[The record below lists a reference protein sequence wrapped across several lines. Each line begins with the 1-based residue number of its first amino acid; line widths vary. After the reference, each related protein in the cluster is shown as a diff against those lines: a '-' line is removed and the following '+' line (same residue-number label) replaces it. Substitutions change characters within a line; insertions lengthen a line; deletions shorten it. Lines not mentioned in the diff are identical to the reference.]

1 MNTRSLTAA
10 ATLALLSLVLTA
22 CGGSAL
28 SGGAY
33 PQEPLPATAD
43 GTLEVLDRA
52 ENDLRLALGQAPG
65 GSPMTTGD
73 APTAPKASPPAPSPG
88 PPPPPASPPPS
99 PSAQAE
105 SSPRDE
111 RPSSV
116 AAGPTA
122 LSSDPCANACRALAS
137 MERAATHLC
146 SLAGDT
152 DARCEGAR
160 TRVKSASAR
169 VHAECPAC
177 SGS

>member
-1 MNTRSLTAA
+1 MITRTLRAA
-10 ATLALLSLVLTA
+10 APLALLSLLLTA

-43 GTLEVLDRA
+43 GTMDALDRA
-52 ENDLRLALGQAPG
+52 ENDLRLALGGTPSGAPAASSYAQAPG
-65 GSPMTTGD
+65 
-73 APTAPKASPPAPSPG
+73 TAEATKAA
-88 PPPPPASPPPS
+88 PPPPAAPPS
-99 PSAQAE
+99 PSPSVQGEAT
-105 SSPRDE
+105 PRDE

-116 AAGPTA
+116 ASGPTA
-122 LSSDPCANACRALAS
+122 LSSDPCASACRALAS
-137 MERAATHLC
+137 MERATTHLC
-146 SLAGDT
+146 SLAGDA

-160 TRVKSASAR
+160 TRVKNAGAR

>member
-1 MNTRSLTAA
+1 MTTTCSLTALA
-10 ATLALLSLVLTA
+10 PLALLSLVLTA

-33 PQEPLPATAD
+33 PQELPTTAD
-43 GTLEVLDRA
+43 ATLEVLDRA
-52 ENDLRLALGQAPG
+52 ENDLRLALGPTPG
-65 GSPMTTGD
+65 AAVTG
-73 APTAPKASPPAPSPG
+73 AATTAPRPSPLSPSAA
-88 PPPPPASPPPS
+88 PPPPPASPAPS
-99 PSAQAE
+99 PSATAQPEAAG
-105 SSPRDE
+105 RDD

-116 AAGPTA
+116 ASGPTA

-137 MERAATHLC
+137 MERATTHLC

-160 TRVKSASAR
+160 GRVKSASAR

>member
-1 MNTRSLTAA
+1 MITCERSSAA
-10 ATLALLSLVLTA
+10 PLALLSLVLSA

-43 GTLEVLDRA
+43 GTMDALDRA
-52 ENDLRLALGQAPG
+52 ESDLRLALGGAPSGAPVAPSYAQAPG
-65 GSPMTTGD
+65 QPE
-73 APTAPKASPPAPSPG
+73 AARPAPPA
-88 PPPPPASPPPS
+88 PPPS
-99 PSAQAE
+99 PSVQAE
-105 SSPRDE
+105 PRDE

-116 AAGPTA
+116 ASGPTA

-137 MERAATHLC
+137 MARATTHLC
-146 SLAGDT
+146 SLAGDA

-160 TRVKSASAR
+160 TRVKNAGAR

>member
-1 MNTRSLTAA
+1 MNTRCLSAA
-10 ATLALLSLVLTA
+10 APLALLSLVLTA

-43 GTLEVLDRA
+43 GTMDALDRA

-65 GSPMTTGD
+65 TASGYAQ
-73 APTAPKASPPAPSPG
+73 APAQAA
-88 PPPPPASPPPS
+88 PPPAAPSLPPS
-99 PSAQAE
+99 PSAAPQPEA
-105 SSPRDE
+105 SPREE

-116 AAGPTA
+116 ASGPTA

-137 MERAATHLC
+137 MERATTHLC
-146 SLAGDT
+146 SLAGDA

-160 TRVKSASAR
+160 GRVKSASAR

-177 SGS
+177 AGG

>member
-1 MNTRSLTAA
+1 MITRELRAA
-10 ATLALLSLVLTA
+10 APLALLALVLTA

-33 PQEPLPATAD
+33 PQEALPATAD
-43 GTLEVLDRA
+43 GTMDTLDRA
-52 ENDLRLALGQAPG
+52 ENDLRLALGGMPSGAPGYAQAPG
-65 GSPMTTGD
+65 QLD
-73 APTAPKASPPAPSPG
+73 AAKA
-88 PPPPPASPPPS
+88 ASPPPS
-99 PSAQAE
+99 PAPSPSVQRE
-105 SSPRDE
+105 PSPRDE

-116 AAGPTA
+116 ASGPTA

-137 MERAATHLC
+137 MERATSHLC
-146 SLAGDT
+146 ALAGDA

-160 TRVKSASAR
+160 TRVKNAGAR

>member
-1 MNTRSLTAA
+1 MTPRPLRAA
-10 ATLALLSLVLTA
+10 APLALLSLVLTA

-43 GTLEVLDRA
+43 GTMDVLDRA
-52 ENDLRLALGQAPG
+52 ENDLRLALGGMPSGAAAASGYAQPPATQPGAVQAAP
-65 GSPMTTGD
+65 SP
-73 APTAPKASPPAPSPG
+73 PPAP
-88 PPPPPASPPPS
+88 PPPTV
-99 PSAQAE
+99 QAE
-105 SSPRDE
+105 ASQRDE

-116 AAGPTA
+116 ASGPTP

-137 MERAATHLC
+137 MERATTHLC
-146 SLAGDT
+146 TLAGDA

-160 TRVKSASAR
+160 TRVKNASAR

-177 SGS
+177 SGG

>member
-1 MNTRSLTAA
+1 MTPRPLRAA
-10 ATLALLSLVLTA
+10 APLALLSLVLTA

-43 GTLEVLDRA
+43 GTMDALDRA
-52 ENDLRLALGQAPG
+52 ENDLRLALGGAPG
-65 GSPMTTGD
+65 GAAAASSSPQAG
-73 APTAPKASPPAPSPG
+73 AAQAA
-88 PPPPPASPPPS
+88 PPPPAAPPS
-99 PSAQAE
+99 PSVQAE
-105 SSPRDE
+105 ASPRDE

-116 AAGPTA
+116 ASGPTP

-137 MERAATHLC
+137 MERATSHLC
-146 SLAGDT
+146 TLAGDG

-160 TRVKSASAR
+160 TRVKNASAR

-177 SGS
+177 SGG

>member
-22 CGGSAL
+22 CGSASMSGS
-28 SGGAY
+28 AY

-43 GTLEVLDRA
+43 GTLEALDRA

-65 GSPMTTGD
+65 GASLSD
-73 APTAPKASPPAPSPG
+73 APAAPKASPAA
-88 PPPPPASPPPS
+88 PPPPPE
-99 PSAQAE
+99 PSAAAPPDVARQ
-105 SSPRDE
+105 DE

-122 LSSDPCANACRALAS
+122 LSSDPCVNACRALAS
-137 MERAATHLC
+137 MERATTHLC

-160 TRVKSASAR
+160 TRVKSASTR

>member
-1 MNTRSLTAA
+1 MNTRSLPAA
-10 ATLALLSLVLTA
+10 APLALLSLVLTA

-43 GTLEVLDRA
+43 GTMDALDRA
-52 ENDLRLALGQAPG
+52 ENDLRLALGQAPAAG
-65 GSPMTTGD
+65 Y
-73 APTAPKASPPAPSPG
+73 APSPAQVAA
-88 PPPPPASPPPS
+88 PPPVSPGAPPPPS
-99 PSAQAE
+99 PSAAPSE
-105 SSPRDE
+105 ARE
-111 RPSSV
+111 ELPSSV

-137 MERAATHLC
+137 MERATTHLC
-146 SLAGDT
+146 SLAGDA

-160 TRVKSASAR
+160 SRVKSASAR